1 MFTAE
6 TRSIIVSVRPAYLED
21 QSQPDQARWVWAY
34 TVRIE
39 NRGNDKVQLLSRHW
53 KITNA
58 RGRMEEVKGPGV
70 VGKTPVLQ
78 PGQVFEYTSGCPLDT
93 SSGFMT
99 GTYQMVTESGEKF
112 DIRIPMFS
120 LDSPQGSRSIN

>member
-6 TRSIIVSVRPAYLED
+6 TRSIVVSVRPAYLED
-21 QSQPDQARWVWAY
+21 QSEPEQARWVWAY

-39 NRGNDKVQLLSRHW
+39 NRGGDKVQLLSRHW

-78 PGQVFEYTSGCPLDT
+78 PGQVFEYTSCCPLDT

-99 GTYQMVTESGEKF
+99 GTYGMASADGEAF
-112 DIRIPMFS
+112 EITIPTFS
-120 LDSPQGSRSIN
+120 LDSPDSQRTIN

>member
-6 TRSIIVSVRPAYLED
+6 TRSIVVSVRPAYLED

-39 NRGNDKVQLLSRHW
+39 NRGSDKVQLVSRHG